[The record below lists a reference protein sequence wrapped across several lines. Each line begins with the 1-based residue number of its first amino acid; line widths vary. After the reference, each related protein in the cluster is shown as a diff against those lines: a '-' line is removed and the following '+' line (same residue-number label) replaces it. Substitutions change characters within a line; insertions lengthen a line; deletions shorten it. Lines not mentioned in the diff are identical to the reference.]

1 MIFRFLIR
9 ATICFFFVFQHHEI
23 VGASVTVKEFDL
35 FCKPSPKW
43 AEFQMPEHSEDI
55 QSASTAESK
64 SDQNAANANRMK
76 VRTEFGKFIKKVG
89 ECVDG

>member
-1 MIFRFLIR
+1 M
-9 ATICFFFVFQHHEI
+9 
-23 VGASVTVKEFDL
+23 KEFDL

-43 AEFQMPEHSEDI
+43 AEFAMPEHSEDI

-64 SDQNAANANRMK
+64 LNAANANRKK
-76 VRTEFGKFIKKVG
+76 VRTEFEKFIKKVG